1 VILPLL
7 LALQDPLAVRA
18 DTLHPVHD
26 ALHYSIRVVI
36 PDTGSII
43 EGETETTWRVGSPAP
58 IRLQLDTALKVSR
71 AAWAGERRLLR
82 GEWRREGDLIEF
94 PHTRSRGDSVVTR
107 LEFRGRVRD
116 GLIIGRNP
124 YGARTAFADNWPDRA
139 HHWFPAQ
146 DHPSDKATATFDVE
160 VPRGWRVIAGG
171 TLERADTLRGTAAHG
186 RSRWRYRLAQPV
198 PVYNMVIGAGPLTV
212 TRIPDRGCSARCV
225 PVTVWSYPEDS
236 AYAVAGPFRR
246 SAEILQYFTTL
257 IGPFPYPGLAHVESS
272 TIFGGAENAGAI
284 FYGDR
289 LYHDRRLSERV
300 VAHETAHQWFGDAVT
315 EADWHHLWLSEGF
328 ATYFAALWQ
337 GHVAGDSALRQTMA
351 EAAASVF
358 DIRDS
363 TSSRPNPVTERPIL
377 DSAATDL
384 MGLLNTNNY
393 PRGAWVLHQLR
404 GLVGDSA
411 FFRGIRAYYTR
422 YRDGNALSSDFAAAM
437 SAAAGRDLGW
447 YFMQSLRQPGYPVLE
462 VRWTYGAAGLSIVIR
477 QVQKP
482 EWGVYTLP
490 ALELSV
496 DGHLEQVDVS
506 ERETRLFLPAYARA
520 PAAIEVDPHRW
531 WLLKATVTNAP

>member
-1 VILPLL
+1 MILPLL

-26 ALHYSIRVVI
+26 AVHYSIRLVI
-36 PDTGSII
+36 PDSGTVIR
-43 EGETETTWRVGSPAP
+43 GETETTWRITSSAP

-71 AAWAGERRLLR
+71 AAFGGERRLLR
-82 GEWRREGDLIEF
+82 GEWRRDGELVEF
-94 PHTRSRGDSVVTR
+94 PHARAGGDTVVTR
-107 LEFRGRVRD
+107 LEFQGHVRD

-160 VPRGWRVIAGG
+160 VPRGWNVIAGG
-171 TLERADTLRGTAAHG
+171 TLERADTLRSAGG
-186 RSRWRYRLAQPV
+186 RTRWRYRLSQPV
-198 PVYNMVIGAGPLTV
+198 PVYNMVVGAGPLTV
-212 TRIPDRGCSARCV
+212 TRLTGCGVRCV
-225 PVTVWSYPEDS
+225 PVSVWSYPEDS
-236 AYAVAGPFRR
+236 AYAASGPFRR
-246 SAEILQYFTTL
+246 AGEIVQYFTKL
-257 IGPFPYPGLAHVESS
+257 IGPFPYPSLAHVESS

-289 LYHDRRLSERV
+289 LYKDRRLSERV

-358 DIRDS
+358 ELRDA
-363 TSSRPNPVTERPIL
+363 TGAHPNPVTERPIL
-377 DSAATDL
+377 DSAAADL
-384 MGLLNTNNY
+384 MGLLNSNNY

-411 FFRGIRAYYTR
+411 FFRGIRAYYSR
-422 YRDGNALSSDFAAAM
+422 FRDGNALSSDFAAVM
-437 SAAAGRDLGW
+437 SEAAGRDLHW
-447 YFMQSLRQPGYPVLE
+447 YFMQALRQPGYPMLD
-462 VRWTYGAAGLSIVIR
+462 VRWSYGAAGLAVVIR
-477 QVQKP
+477 QVQKA
-482 EWGVYTLP
+482 EWGLYRLP

-496 DGHLEQVDVS
+496 DGRMEKVDVDG
-506 ERETRLFLPAYARA
+506 RETRAFFPAYARA
-520 PAAIEVDPHRW
+520 PAAITVDPDGL
-531 WLLKATVTNAP
+531 WLLKAVVTSAP